1 MFFNPNSKITQAL
14 EKVADVI
21 ILSIYWVLTTLT
33 IIGAGSAGV
42 GLYHA
47 AAKSLRRDR
56 GSVSRAFFSAI
67 KDSWK
72 ATLPIG
78 LILAVFGVSVYLVD
92 VPNLVNLLAYD
103 STGELVLGIISC
115 VKILFVVAIALYILP
130 ILSRFQVGAVRAFA
144 FSVMLALRH
153 LGTTLYLLVLLA
165 LCIGLVVWQSVLIL
179 AVPAVFAILWSRS
192 LDRVLKLYM
201 PDADTQTDDD
211 RWYLE

>member
-115 VKILFVVAIALYILP
+115 VKILFVVALALYILP
-130 ILSRFQVGAVRAFA
+130 ILSRFQVGVVRAFA

-153 LGTTLYLLVLLA
+153 LGMTLYLLVLLA

-179 AVPAVFAILWSRS
+179 AVPAVFALLWSMS
-192 LDRVLKLYM
+192 LDKVLKLYM